1 MKIDDI
7 LTLVNAGFTKADI
20 MAFAAGQG
28 PQQEAQEGQQSEQEQ
43 PAQQEEQQ
51 EHKQEH
57 QQDPNAELMTALADV
72 KKTLS
77 LMQQANLQNDKQPDG
92 ANKQQTSEDVWK
104 NFFEKE

>member
-1 MKIDDI
+1 MNIDDI

-51 EHKQEH
+51 EH
-57 QQDPNAELMTALADV
+57 QQDPNAEIKTELADV